1 MDAKVM
7 LVIVIEITLNF
18 YLDSMKSR
26 RIKEST
32 VVILIL

>member
-18 YLDSMKSR
+18 YLDFMKSR